1 MRIIPALHVTA
12 DSGTGIVHCAPAHGI
27 EDYNAFRDLELLP
40 PSSSSPTQNIICHVD
55 GTGRYIPEIVDV
67 VGMEAA
73 KVLVGKDVLK
83 GGGKAT
89 VDLLRSMGEDVL
101 LGVEKIKHRYP
112 YDWKT
117 GEPVI
122 VT

>member
-1 MRIIPALHVTA
+1 M
-12 DSGTGIVHCAPAHGI
+12 
-27 EDYNAFRDLELLP
+27 
-40 PSSSSPTQNIICHVD
+40 ICHVD
-55 GTGRYIPEIVDV
+55 GSGKFSSEIISVL
-67 VGMEAA
+67 GEEAG
-73 KVLVGKDVLK
+73 KELVGKDVLK
-83 GGGKAT
+83 AGGKAI
-89 VDLLRSMGEDVL
+89 VDLLRTMGEEFL

>member
-1 MRIIPALHVTA
+1 M
-12 DSGTGIVHCAPAHGI
+12 HCAPAHGA
-27 EDYNAFRDLELLP
+27 EDYNAFRSLGLLD
-40 PSSSSPTQNIICHVD
+40 PSSSTSLDLICHVD
-55 GTGRYIPEIVDV
+55 GEGKFSPEIIEV
-67 VGMEAA
+67 VGEEAGRE
-73 KVLVGKDVLK
+73 LVGKEVLK
-83 GGGKAT
+83 AGGKAV
-89 VDLLRSMGEDVL
+89 VDLLRTMGDDVL